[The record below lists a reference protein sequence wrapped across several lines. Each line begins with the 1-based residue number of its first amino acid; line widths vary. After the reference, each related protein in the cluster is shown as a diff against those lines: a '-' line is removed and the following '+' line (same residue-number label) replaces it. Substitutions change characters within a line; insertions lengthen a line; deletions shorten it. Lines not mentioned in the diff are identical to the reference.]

1 MISTILFLA
10 QQQAGQA
17 QSGGLWYMQLLPFA
31 FIFIIFY
38 FLLIRPQQKRQKEHQ
53 NLLSNLK
60 TGDKVVTSSG
70 IHGLIANVKD
80 TTFLVKIADNVKI
93 EVDKNAIASVSKSV
107 DQPKATAQLV
117 PHTKQPAMNPT
128 WTFFF
133 GLLLLCIFA
142 AYFLVEKE
150 QTKRLLGTTLTV
162 LLCAFCIY
170 SFYPP
175 GAKIHYGLDLQ
186 GGTSFLIRLV

>member
-60 TGDKVVTSSG
+60 TGDKIITTSG

-107 DQPKATAQLV
+107 DQPKATAQ
-117 PHTKQPAMNPT
+117 
-128 WTFFF
+128 
-133 GLLLLCIFA
+133 
-142 AYFLVEKE
+142 
-150 QTKRLLGTTLTV
+150 
-162 LLCAFCIY
+162 
-170 SFYPP
+170 
-175 GAKIHYGLDLQ
+175 
-186 GGTSFLIRLV
+186 

>member
-17 QSGGLWYMQLLPFA
+17 QSGGLLYMQLLPFA
-31 FIFIIFY
+31 FIFIFY

-53 NLLSNLK
+53 QLLSNLK

-80 TTFLVKIADNVKI
+80 TTFLVKVADNVKI

-107 DQPKATAQLV
+107 DQPKAAAQ
-117 PHTKQPAMNPT
+117 
-128 WTFFF
+128 
-133 GLLLLCIFA
+133 
-142 AYFLVEKE
+142 
-150 QTKRLLGTTLTV
+150 
-162 LLCAFCIY
+162 
-170 SFYPP
+170 
-175 GAKIHYGLDLQ
+175 
-186 GGTSFLIRLV
+186 

>member
-31 FIFIIFY
+31 FIFVIFY

-53 NLLSNLK
+53 QLLSNLK

-80 TTFLVKIADNVKI
+80 TTFLVKVADNVKI

-107 DQPKATAQLV
+107 DQPKATA
-117 PHTKQPAMNPT
+117 
-128 WTFFF
+128 
-133 GLLLLCIFA
+133 
-142 AYFLVEKE
+142 
-150 QTKRLLGTTLTV
+150 
-162 LLCAFCIY
+162 
-170 SFYPP
+170 
-175 GAKIHYGLDLQ
+175 
-186 GGTSFLIRLV
+186 